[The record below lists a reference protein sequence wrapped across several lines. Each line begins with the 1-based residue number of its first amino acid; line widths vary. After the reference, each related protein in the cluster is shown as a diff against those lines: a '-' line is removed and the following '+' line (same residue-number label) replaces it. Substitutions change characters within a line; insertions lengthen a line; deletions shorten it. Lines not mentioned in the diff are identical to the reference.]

1 MGQYVQHLTIK
12 HLSEADRPR
21 EKLLSQGR
29 SSLSIAELIGILLGS
44 GNKDQNAVELAQTI
58 LASVDHNV
66 NKLAK
71 LSIGDLQK
79 FNGIG
84 EAKAI
89 NIISALEL
97 GRRREDEDTPLPQ
110 QIRSSKDIYDLMKP
124 HMLDLNQE
132 EFWIISL
139 TRANRIIR
147 KERIS
152 AGGTT
157 QTVADPKIIFKKAMD
172 HQAVNLIAVHNH
184 PSGTKQPSNS
194 DKLLTEKL
202 KKGGELLDITLLDHL
217 IFTNNGY
224 YSFTDE
230 HAL

>member
-29 SSLSIAELIGILLGS
+29 SSLSVAELIGIVLGS

-58 LASVDHNV
+58 LASVDNNV

-97 GRRREDEDTPLPQ
+97 GRRREAEDSPVPQ
-110 QIRSSKDIYDLMKP
+110 QIRSSKDIYNLMKP
-124 HMLDLNQE
+124 HLLDLNHE

-172 HQAVNLIAVHNH
+172 HQAVNLIAIHNH
-184 PSGTKQPSNS
+184 PSGTTHPSKS
-194 DKLLTEKL
+194 DEELTEKL
-202 KKGGELLDITLLDHL
+202 KKGGQLLDITLLDHL

-230 HAL
+230 QAL

>member
-157 QTVADPKIIFKKAMD
+157 QTVADPKVIFKKAMD